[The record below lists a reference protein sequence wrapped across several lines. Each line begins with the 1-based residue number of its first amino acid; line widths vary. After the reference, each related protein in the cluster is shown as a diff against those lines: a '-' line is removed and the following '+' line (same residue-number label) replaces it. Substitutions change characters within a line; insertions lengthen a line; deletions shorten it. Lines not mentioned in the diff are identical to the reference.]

1 MVAVH
6 AIIVGMYLRT
16 TRRRNKDGSVVR
28 YYALAENVRH
38 PEKGHVEARVVHSF
52 GRADRLD
59 RAALERLVR
68 SIRRVLDDADG
79 GAPMP
84 APAADREGRA
94 GAIEIE
100 AGFALG
106 VVHVVEQLWD
116 RLGIGRAIAARLA
129 AQGLQAPHGAALL
142 AMAAQRLD
150 RPGSKLA
157 CHERWL
163 ERVWL
168 PAAEGLALDQL
179 YRALDVLAEHGD
191 AIEEAVFWQSVDLFK
206 LDVDLVFYDATTA
219 WFECDDGDTAGHAWR
234 GLSFAPLRK
243 RGHSKEGRDNDPQ
256 VIVALAVTRDGMP
269 VRSWVLPGDTADVTT
284 VERIKDDLRRM
295 RLGRALFVGDAG
307 LYAKANLAELSRG
320 AGRYILATPIGRVK
334 EIRDEVLRRPGRYAE
349 VAPNLRAKEVII
361 GRGERRRRYILCLNA
376 EEAARQRHHREEILE
391 VLRVELDALRA
402 DHPKAACRLVASKRF
417 GPYLSQDDQGRP
429 YIDRAKVRRAEQL
442 DGKFVLTTNDDT
454 LSAADIALGYKGMW
468 IIEACFRKMK
478 TTGLG
483 IRPMFHWTPR
493 RIVAHVKLC
502 VLALMIQRAAEIA
515 AEAPWS
521 RLVDVLGRLQAVRYT
536 AEGAT
541 IVQASR
547 ITPELAAILNKLDV
561 PRPKPILA
569 VG

>member
-1 MVAVH
+1 
-6 AIIVGMYLRT
+6 MYLRT
-16 TRRRNKDGSVVR
+16 TQRRNKDGSIVR
-28 YYALAENVRH
+28 SYALAENVRD

-59 RAALERLVR
+59 RATLERLVR
-68 SIRRVLDDADG
+68 SIRRVLDAD
-79 GAPMP
+79 PVE
-84 APAADREGRA
+84 APAGEKGREPA
-94 GAIEIE
+94 LEIE
-100 AGFALG
+100 ASFELG
-106 VVHVVEQLWD
+106 VVHVVEQLWT
-116 RLGIGRAIAARLA
+116 RLGVGAAIAERLA
-129 AQGLQAPHGAALL
+129 AGERHAPHEAALL
-142 AMAAQRLD
+142 AMTAQRLA

-168 PAAEGLALDQL
+168 PAARDLSLDQL

-191 AIEEAVFWQSVDLFK
+191 AIEQEVFWHGVDLFK

-219 WFECDDGDTAGHAWR
+219 WFECDDEDVAPESWR
-234 GLSFAPLRK
+234 GLTFAPLRK

-256 VIVALAVTRDGMP
+256 VVIALAVTRDGMP

-284 VERIKDDLRRM
+284 VARIKEDLRQM

-334 EIRDEVLRRPGRYAE
+334 EIKDEVLSRPGRYAE
-349 VAPNLRAKEVII
+349 ITPNLRAKEVIV
-361 GRGERRRRYILCLNA
+361 GQGERRRRYILCLNT
-376 EEAARQRHHREEILE
+376 EEAAREQRHRNEL
-391 VLRVELDALRA
+391 LDLLQLELDHLGS

-417 GPYLSQDDQGRP
+417 GTYLSLDPEGRP
-429 YIDRAKVRRAEQL
+429 FIDRAKVRRAEQL

-468 IIEACFRKMK
+468 IIEACFRRLK

-515 AEAPWS
+515 TGAPWS
-521 RLVDVLGRLQAVRYT
+521 QLVDVLERLKAVRYT
-536 AEGAT
+536 AEGET
-541 IVQASR
+541 IVQANR
-547 ITPELAAILNKLDV
+547 ITPELAAILKKLDIST
-561 PRPKPILA
+561 PQPILA

>member
-1 MVAVH
+1 
-6 AIIVGMYLRT
+6 MYLRT
-16 TRRRNKDGSVVR
+16 TQRRNKDGSIVR
-28 YYALAENVRH
+28 YYALAENVRR

-68 SIRRVLDDADG
+68 SLRRVLDADAG
-79 GAPMP
+79 E
-84 APAADREGRA
+84 PAADATGPDRR
-94 GAIEIE
+94 IEIE
-100 AGFALG
+100 ASFELG
-106 VVHVVEQLWD
+106 VVHVVAELWA
-116 RLGIGRAIAARLA
+116 RLGIGRAIAAKLTAGER
-129 AQGLQAPHGAALL
+129 QAPHEAALL
-142 AMAAQRLD
+142 AMTAQRLA

-168 PAAEGLALDQL
+168 PAAGDLALDQL

-191 AIEEAVFWQSVDLFK
+191 AIEEEVFWQGVDLFK
-206 LDVDLVFYDATTA
+206 LDVDLAFYDATTA
-219 WFECDDGDTAGHAWR
+219 WFECDDEDVAPESWR
-234 GLSFAPLRK
+234 GLAFAPLRR

-256 VIVALAVTRDGMP
+256 VIIALAVTRDGMP

-284 VERIKDDLRRM
+284 VARIKEELRQM

-307 LYAKANLAELSRG
+307 LYAQANLAELSRG

-334 EIRDEVLRRPGRYAE
+334 EIKDEVLSRPGRYAE
-349 VAPNLRAKEVII
+349 ITPNLRAKEVII
-361 GRGERRRRYILCLNA
+361 GQGERRRRYILCLNA
-376 EEAARQRHHREEILE
+376 EAAEREKRHRDEILK
-391 VLRVELDALRA
+391 LLQVELDRLAG

-417 GPYLSQDDQGRP
+417 GPYLSLDAAEGRP
-429 YIDRAKVRRAEQL
+429 LIDRAKVRRAEQL

-468 IIEACFRKMK
+468 IIEACFRRMK

-515 AEAPWS
+515 TGAPWS
-521 RLVDVLGRLQAVRYT
+521 RLVDVLGRLKAVRYT

-547 ITPELAAILNKLDV
+547 IGPELAAILKKLDV
-561 PRPKPILA
+561 PTPKPILA

>member
-6 AIIVGMYLRT
+6 AIVVGMYLRT

-38 PEKGHVEARVVHSF
+38 PGKGHVEARVVHSF

-68 SIRRVLDDADG
+68 SIRRVLDAG
-79 GAPMP
+79 HGA
-84 APAADREGRA
+84 APAGATGQGR
-94 GAIEIE
+94 AIEIE
-100 AGFALG
+100 ASFELG
-106 VVHVVEQLWD
+106 VVHVVEQLWA
-116 RLGIGRAIAARLA
+116 RLGIGRAIGARLA
-129 AQGLQAPHGAALL
+129 AQGLQAPHEAALL
-142 AMAAQRLD
+142 AMAAQRLA

-168 PAAEGLALDQL
+168 PAAGGLALDQL
-179 YRALDVLAEHGD
+179 YRALDILAEHGD
-191 AIEEAVFWQSVDLFK
+191 AIEEEVFWAGVDLFK

-219 WFECDDGDTAGHAWR
+219 WFECDDGDTAGHEWR
-234 GLSFAPLRK
+234 GLTFAPLRR

-284 VERIKDDLRRM
+284 VQRIKEDLRRM

-307 LYAKANLAELSRG
+307 LYAQANLAELSKG

-334 EIRDEVLRRPGRYAE
+334 EVRDEVLSRPGRYAE
-349 VAPNLRAKEVII
+349 ITPNLRAKEVVI
-361 GRGERRRRYILCLNA
+361 GEGERRRRYILCLNA
-376 EEAARQRHHREEILE
+376 EEAEREKRHRDEILE
-391 VLRVELDALRA
+391 LLRVELDRLAG

-417 GPYLSQDDQGRP
+417 GPYLSLDAEGRP
-429 YIDRAKVRRAEQL
+429 VIDRAKVRRAEQL
-442 DGKFVLTTNDDT
+442 DGKFVLTTNDDS

-468 IIEACFRKMK
+468 IIEACFRRMK

-521 RLVDVLGRLQAVRYT
+521 RLAAVLGRLQAVRYT

-547 ITPELAAILNKLDV
+547 ITPELAAILKKLDV

>member
-1 MVAVH
+1 
-6 AIIVGMYLRT
+6 MYLRT
-16 TRRRNKDGSVVR
+16 TQRRNKDGSIVR

-38 PEKGHVEARVVHSF
+38 PEKGHVEAKVVHSF

-68 SIRRVLDDADG
+68 SIRRVLDADG
-79 GAPMP
+79 STSAVGATG
-84 APAADREGRA
+84 RER
-94 GAIEIE
+94 AIEIE
-100 AGFALG
+100 ASFELG
-106 VVHVVEQLWD
+106 VVHVVAQLWA
-116 RLGIGRAIAARLA
+116 RLGIGQAIAARLA
-129 AQGLQAPHGAALL
+129 ADERRAPHEAALL
-142 AMAAQRLD
+142 AMVAQRLA

-163 ERVWL
+163 DRIWL
-168 PAAEGLALDQL
+168 PEAKDLALDQL
-179 YRALDVLAEHGD
+179 YRALDLLAEHGD
-191 AIEEAVFWQSVDLFK
+191 VIEEEVFWHSADLFK

-219 WFECDDGDTAGHAWR
+219 WFECDDEDVAPETWR
-234 GLSFAPLRK
+234 GLRFEPLRK

-256 VIVALAVTRDGMP
+256 VIIALAVTRDGMP

-284 VERIKDDLRRM
+284 VQRIKDDLRQM

-334 EIRDEVLRRPGRYAE
+334 EIRDQVLSRPGRYAE
-349 VAPNLRAKEVII
+349 ITPNLRAKEVVI
-361 GRGERRRRYILCLNA
+361 GEGARRRRYILCLNT
-376 EEAARQRHHREEILE
+376 EEAERQRHHREGILE
-391 VLRVELDALRA
+391 LLRLELDRLGS

-417 GPYLSQDDQGRP
+417 GPYLSLDHQGRP
-429 YIDRAKVRRAEQL
+429 VIDRSKVHRAEQL

-454 LSAADIALGYKGMW
+454 LSAADIALGYKSMW
-468 IIEACFRKMK
+468 IIEACFRKLK

-502 VLALMIQRAAEIA
+502 VLALIVQRAAETA

-521 RLVDVLGRLQAVRYT
+521 QLVDVLERLKAVRYT
-536 AEGAT
+536 AEGET

-547 ITPELAAILNKLDV
+547 IGPELAAILKKLNIST
-561 PRPKPILA
+561 PKSILA

>member
-1 MVAVH
+1 
-6 AIIVGMYLRT
+6 MYLRT
-16 TRRRNKDGSVVR
+16 TQRWNKDGSIVR

-38 PEKGHVEARVVHSF
+38 PEKGHVEARIVHSF

-68 SIRRVLDDADG
+68 SIRRVLDAD
-79 GAPMP
+79 
-84 APAADREGRA
+84 A
-94 GAIEIE
+94 GAALANGRGQARRIEIE
-100 AGFALG
+100 ASFELG
-106 VVHVVEQLWD
+106 VVHVVAALWS

-129 AQGLQAPHGAALL
+129 ADERRAPHEAALL
-142 AMAAQRLD
+142 AMTAQRLA

-168 PAAEGLALDQL
+168 PAARDLRLDQL
-179 YRALDVLAEHGD
+179 YRALDILAEHGD
-191 AIEEAVFWQSVDLFK
+191 GIEQEVFWHSADLFK

-219 WFECDDGDTAGHAWR
+219 WFECDDEDVASESWR
-234 GLSFAPLRK
+234 GLTFAPLRK
-243 RGHSKEGRDNDPQ
+243 RGHSKEGRDSDPQ
-256 VIVALAVTRDGMP
+256 VIIALAVTRDGMP
-269 VRSWVLPGDTADVTT
+269 VRSWVLPGNTADVTT
-284 VERIKDDLRRM
+284 VERIKEELRQM

-307 LYAKANLAELSRG
+307 LYARANLAELSRG

-334 EIRDEVLRRPGRYAE
+334 EIKDDVLRRPGRYAE
-349 VAPNLRAKEVII
+349 ITPTLRAKEVIV
-361 GRGERRRRYILCLNA
+361 GEGERQRRYILCLNI
-376 EEAARQRHHREEILE
+376 EEAERQKRHRDEILA
-391 VLRVELDALRA
+391 VLQLELDRLAG
-402 DHPKAACRLVASKRF
+402 DHPKAACRLVASRRF
-417 GPYLSQDDQGRP
+417 GPYLSLDGQGRP
-429 YIDRAKVRRAEQL
+429 FIDRDKVQRAEQL

-454 LSAADIALGYKGMW
+454 LSVADIALGYKGMW

-502 VLALMIQRAAEIA
+502 VLALMIQRAAEMA
-515 AEAPWS
+515 TGTPWS
-521 RLVDVLGRLQAVRYT
+521 QLVEVLERLKAVRYT
-536 AEGAT
+536 AEGET

-547 ITPELAAILNKLDV
+547 ISPELAMILKKIDISK
-561 PRPKPILA
+561 PKPILA

>member
-1 MVAVH
+1 
-6 AIIVGMYLRT
+6 MYLRT
-16 TRRRNKDGSVVR
+16 TQRRNRDGSVVR

-38 PEKGHVEARVVHSF
+38 PGKGHVEARVVHSF

-68 SIRRVLDDADG
+68 SIRRVLDADG
-79 GAPMP
+79 GAP
-84 APAADREGRA
+84 APAADQEGHG
-94 GAIEIE
+94 GALEIE
-100 AGFALG
+100 AGFELG
-106 VVHVVEQLWD
+106 VVHVVEQLWA

-129 AQGLQAPHGAALL
+129 AAQLQAPHGAAL
-142 AMAAQRLD
+142 
-150 RPGSKLA
+150 
-157 CHERWL
+157 
-163 ERVWL
+163 
-168 PAAEGLALDQL
+168 
-179 YRALDVLAEHGD
+179 LDVLAEHGD
-191 AIEEAVFWQSVDLFK
+191 AIEQEVFWAGVDLFK

-219 WFECDDGDTAGHAWR
+219 WFACDDEDAAGHEWR
-234 GLSFAPLRK
+234 GLTFAPLRK

-256 VIVALAVTRDGMP
+256 VIIALAVTRDGMP

-284 VERIKDDLRRM
+284 VERIKEDLRQM

-307 LYAKANLAELSRG
+307 LYAKANLAELGQG

-334 EIRDEVLRRPGRYAE
+334 EIRDEVLSRPGRYAE
-349 VAPNLRAKEVII
+349 VAPNLGAKEVVI
-361 GRGERRRRYILCLNA
+361 GAGERRRRYILW
-376 EEAARQRHHREEILE
+376 
-391 VLRVELDALRA
+391 LDRLAG

-417 GPYLSQDDQGRP
+417 GPYLSLDAEGRP
-429 YIDRAKVRRAEQL
+429 FIDRAKVRRAEQL
-442 DGKFVLTTNDDT
+442 DGKFVLTTNDDS

-502 VLALMIQRAAEIA
+502 VLALMIQRAAEITT
-515 AEAPWS
+515 EAPWS
-521 RLVDVLGRLQAVRYT
+521 QLVDVLGRLQAVRYT

-547 ITPELAAILNKLDV
+547 ITPELAALLKKLDV

>member
-1 MVAVH
+1 
-6 AIIVGMYLRT
+6 MYLRT
-16 TRRRNKDGSVVR
+16 TQRRNRDGSVVR

-68 SIRRVLDDADG
+68 SIRRVLDADAG
-79 GAPMP
+79 TTP
-84 APAADREGRA
+84 ADAKGPNRG
-94 GAIEIE
+94 IEIE
-100 AGFALG
+100 ASFELG
-106 VVHVVEQLWD
+106 IVHVVEQLWG

-129 AQGLQAPHGAALL
+129 ADERRAPHEAALL
-142 AMAAQRLD
+142 AMTAQRLA

-163 ERVWL
+163 DRVWL
-168 PAAEGLALDQL
+168 PAAGDLALDQL
-179 YRALDVLAEHGD
+179 YRALDILAEHGE
-191 AIEEAVFWQSVDLFK
+191 AIEREVFWHGVDLFK

-219 WFECDDGDTAGHAWR
+219 WFECDDEDAAGHEWR
-234 GLSFAPLRK
+234 GLTFAPLRK
-243 RGHSKEGRDNDPQ
+243 RGHSKEGRDHDPQ
-256 VIVALAVTRDGMP
+256 VIVALAVTRDGLP
-269 VRSWVLPGDTADVTT
+269 VRSWVLPGDTADVTA
-284 VERIKDDLRRM
+284 VQRIKEDLRQM

-307 LYAKANLAELSRG
+307 LYAEANLAELSRG

-334 EIRDEVLRRPGRYAE
+334 EVRDEVLGRPGRYAE
-349 VAPNLRAKEVII
+349 VAPNLRAKEVVI
-361 GRGERRRRYILCLNA
+361 GRGERRRRYILCLNT
-376 EEAARQRHHREEILE
+376 EEAERQKHHREEILE
-391 VLRVELDALRA
+391 LLKLELERLGG
-402 DHPKAACRLVASKRF
+402 DHPKAACRLVSSKRF
-417 GPYLSQDDQGRP
+417 GPYLSLDGQGRP
-429 YIDRAKVRRAEQL
+429 FIDRAKVRRAERL

-454 LSAADIALGYKGMW
+454 LSVADIALGYKGMW
-468 IIEACFRKMK
+468 LIEACFRRMK

-502 VLALMIQRAAEIA
+502 VLALMIQRAAELA

-521 RLVDVLGRLQAVRYT
+521 RLADVLGRLKAVRYT

-547 ITPELAAILNKLDV
+547 ITPELAAILKKLDIS
-561 PRPKPILA
+561 RPKPILA

>member
-1 MVAVH
+1 
-6 AIIVGMYLRT
+6 MYLRT
-16 TRRRNKDGSVVR
+16 TQRRNKDGSIVR

-38 PEKGHVEARVVHSF
+38 PEKGHVEAKVVHSF

-68 SIRRVLDDADG
+68 SIRRVLDADG
-79 GAPMP
+79 S
-84 APAADREGRA
+84 APAADATSRERT
-94 GAIEIE
+94 IEIE
-100 AGFALG
+100 ASFELG
-106 VVHVVEQLWD
+106 VVHVVAQLWA
-116 RLGIGRAIAARLA
+116 RLGIGQAIAARMA
-129 AQGLQAPHGAALL
+129 VDERRAPHEAALL
-142 AMAAQRLD
+142 AMAAHRLA

-163 ERVWL
+163 DRVWL
-168 PAAEGLALDQL
+168 PEARDLALDQL
-179 YRALDVLAEHGD
+179 YRALDLLAEHGD
-191 AIEEAVFWQSVDLFK
+191 AIEAEVFWHSVDLFK

-219 WFECDDGDTAGHAWR
+219 WFECDEEDVVPETWR
-234 GLSFAPLRK
+234 GLTFEPLRK

-284 VERIKDDLRRM
+284 VQRIKEDLRQM

-307 LYAKANLAELSRG
+307 LYAKVNLAELGRG
-320 AGRYILATPIGRVK
+320 AGRYVLATPIGRVK
-334 EIRDEVLRRPGRYAE
+334 EIKDEVLSRPGRYAE
-349 VAPNLRAKEVII
+349 ITPNLRAKEVIV
-361 GRGERRRRYILCLNA
+361 GQGERRRRYILCLNT
-376 EEAARQRHHREEILE
+376 EEAEREQRHRQEILE
-391 VLRVELDALRA
+391 LLQLELDRLGS

-417 GPYLSQDDQGRP
+417 GPYLSLNAQGRP
-429 YIDRAKVRRAEQL
+429 YVDRAKVRRAEQL

-468 IIEACFRKMK
+468 IIEACFRRLK

-502 VLALMIQRAAEIA
+502 VLALMIQRAAEIV

-521 RLVDVLGRLQAVRYT
+521 QLIDVLERLKAVRYT
-536 AEGAT
+536 AEGET

-547 ITPELAAILNKLDV
+547 ISPELAAILKKLDISA
-561 PRPKPILA
+561 PKPILA

>member
-1 MVAVH
+1 
-6 AIIVGMYLRT
+6 MYLRT
-16 TRRRNKDGSVVR
+16 TQRRNKDGSIVR

-38 PEKGHVEARVVHSF
+38 PEKGHVEAKVVHNF

-59 RAALERLVR
+59 RAALERLVG
-68 SIRRVLDDADG
+68 SIRRVLDADG
-79 GAPMP
+79 SVP
-84 APAADREGRA
+84 ATDATGRER
-94 GAIEIE
+94 AIEIE
-100 AGFALG
+100 ASFELG
-106 VVHVVEQLWD
+106 IVHVVEQLWA
-116 RLGIGRAIAARLA
+116 RLGIGEAIESRLA
-129 AQGLQAPHGAALL
+129 ADERRAPHEAALL
-142 AMAAQRLD
+142 AMAAQRLA

-157 CHERWL
+157 CHQRWL
-163 ERVWL
+163 DRVWL
-168 PAAEGLALDQL
+168 PAARGLTLSQL

-191 AIEEAVFWQSVDLFK
+191 AIETEVFWHSADLFK

-219 WFECDDGDTAGHAWR
+219 WFECDDEDVATHNWR
-234 GLSFAPLRK
+234 GLTFPPLRQ

-256 VIVALAVTRDGMP
+256 VVIALAVTRDGMP
-269 VRSWVLPGDTADVTT
+269 VRSWVLPGDTADVTM
-284 VERIKDDLRRM
+284 VQRIKDDLRQM

-334 EIRDEVLRRPGRYAE
+334 EIKDEVLSRPGRYAE
-349 VAPNLRAKEVII
+349 ITPNLRAKEVVI
-361 GRGERRRRYILCLNA
+361 GEGERRRRYILCLNV
-376 EEAARQRHHREEILE
+376 EEAAREQRHRNEILD
-391 VLRVELDALRA
+391 LLQLELDRLAG

-417 GPYLSQDDQGRP
+417 GPYLSLDADGRP
-429 YIDRAKVRRAEQL
+429 FIDRAKVRRAEQL

-454 LSAADIALGYKGMW
+454 LAVADIALGYKGLW
-468 IIEACFRKMK
+468 IIEACFRKLK

-515 AEAPWS
+515 ADAPWS
-521 RLVDVLGRLQAVRYT
+521 QLVDVLERLKAVRYT
-536 AEGAT
+536 AEGET

-547 ITPELAAILNKLDV
+547 IGPELAAILKKLAIS
-561 PRPKPILA
+561 RPNPILA

>member
-1 MVAVH
+1 
-6 AIIVGMYLRT
+6 MYLRT
-16 TRRRNKDGSVVR
+16 TQRRNKDGSVVR

-38 PEKGHVEARVVHSF
+38 PAKGHVEARVVHSF

-68 SIRRVLDDADG
+68 SIRRVLDADAG
-79 GAPMP
+79 EVP
-84 APAADREGRA
+84 AEEKGRA

-100 AGFALG
+100 ASFELG
-106 VVHVVEQLWD
+106 VVHVVEQLWA
-116 RLGIGRAIAARLA
+116 RLGIGRAITARLA
-129 AQGLQAPHGAALL
+129 AQELPAPHEAALL
-142 AMAAQRLD
+142 AMAAQRLT

-163 ERVWL
+163 DRVWL
-168 PAAEGLALDQL
+168 PAAKNLSLGQL

-191 AIEEAVFWQSVDLFK
+191 AIEAEVFWHSVDLFK

-219 WFECDDGDTAGHAWR
+219 WFECDEEDVASHEWR
-234 GLSFAPLRK
+234 GLTFAPLRK
-243 RGHSKEGRDNDPQ
+243 RGHSKEGRDHDPQ
-256 VIVALAVTRDGMP
+256 VIIALAVTRDGLP
-269 VRSWVLPGDTADVTT
+269 VRSWVLPGDTADVTA
-284 VERIKDDLRRM
+284 VQRIKDDLRQL

-307 LYAKANLAELSRG
+307 LYARANLEELSKG

-334 EIRDEVLRRPGRYAE
+334 EIKDEVLSRPGRYAE
-349 VAPNLRAKEVII
+349 ITPNLRAKEVIV
-361 GRGERRRRYILCLNA
+361 GQGERRRRYILCLNA
-376 EEAARQRHHREEILE
+376 EEAERERRHREEL
-391 VLRVELDALRA
+391 LDLLQRELDRLAS

-417 GPYLSQDDQGRP
+417 GSYPSLDGQGRP

-442 DGKFVLTTNDDT
+442 GGKFVLTTDDDS
-454 LSAADIALGYKGMW
+454 LSAADSALGYKGMW
-468 IIEACFRKMK
+468 LIEACFRKLK

-515 AEAPWS
+515 AQAPWS
-521 RLVDVLGRLQAVRYT
+521 QLVDILERLKAVRYSC
-536 AEGAT
+536 EGET

-547 ITPELAAILNKLDV
+547 ISPELVAILRKLDIS
-561 PRPKPILA
+561 RPKPILA

>member
-1 MVAVH
+1 
-6 AIIVGMYLRT
+6 MYLRT
-16 TRRRNKDGSVVR
+16 TQRRNRDGSVVR

-68 SIRRVLDDADG
+68 SIRRVLDANAGTTPADAKG
-79 GAPMP
+79 PNRG
-84 APAADREGRA
+84 
-94 GAIEIE
+94 IEIE
-100 AGFALG
+100 ASFELG
-106 VVHVVEQLWD
+106 IVHVVEQLWG

-129 AQGLQAPHGAALL
+129 ADERRAPHEAALL
-142 AMAAQRLD
+142 AMTAQRLA

-163 ERVWL
+163 DRVWL
-168 PAAEGLALDQL
+168 PAAGDLALDQL
-179 YRALDVLAEHGD
+179 YRALDILAEHGE
-191 AIEEAVFWQSVDLFK
+191 AIEREVFWHGVDLFK

-219 WFECDDGDTAGHAWR
+219 WFECDDEDAAGHEWR
-234 GLSFAPLRK
+234 GLTFAPLRK
-243 RGHSKEGRDNDPQ
+243 RGHSKEGRDHDPQ
-256 VIVALAVTRDGMP
+256 VIVALAVTRDGLP
-269 VRSWVLPGDTADVTT
+269 VRSWVLPGDTADVTA
-284 VERIKDDLRRM
+284 VQRIKEDLRQM

-307 LYAKANLAELSRG
+307 LYAEANLAELSRG

-334 EIRDEVLRRPGRYAE
+334 EVRDEVLGRPGRYAE
-349 VAPNLRAKEVII
+349 VAPNLRAKEVVI
-361 GRGERRRRYILCLNA
+361 GRGERRRRYILCLNT
-376 EEAARQRHHREEILE
+376 EEAERQKHHREEILE
-391 VLRVELDALRA
+391 LLKLELERLGG
-402 DHPKAACRLVASKRF
+402 DHPKAACRLVSSKRF
-417 GPYLSQDDQGRP
+417 GPYLSLDGQGRP
-429 YIDRAKVRRAEQL
+429 FIDRAKVRRAERL

-454 LSAADIALGYKGMW
+454 LSVADIALGYKGMW
-468 IIEACFRKMK
+468 LIEACFRRMK

-483 IRPMFHWTPR
+483 IRPMFHRTPR

-502 VLALMIQRAAEIA
+502 VLALMIQRAAELA

-521 RLVDVLGRLQAVRYT
+521 RLADVLGRLKAVRYT

-547 ITPELAAILNKLDV
+547 ITPELAAILKKLDIS
-561 PRPKPILA
+561 RPKPILA